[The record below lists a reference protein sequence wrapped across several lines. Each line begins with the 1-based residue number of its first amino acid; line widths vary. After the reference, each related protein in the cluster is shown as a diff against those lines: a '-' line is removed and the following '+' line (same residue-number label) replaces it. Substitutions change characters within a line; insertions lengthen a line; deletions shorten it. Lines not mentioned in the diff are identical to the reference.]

1 MKSSQLRHR
10 IDIEEKKE
18 TQDATTG
25 SMKESWNSVLKN
37 VPASIEPLSVKEF
50 IAAQAE
56 TSKITARIVIRWR
69 TGLTAKMRIVHN
81 GAIYNVHGWLPDKE
95 TGRDYLTAACSEG
108 TNDG

>member
-1 MKSSQLRHR
+1 MKYRHR

-25 SMKESWNSVLKN
+25 SMKEFWSPVLKD
-37 VPASIEPLSVKEF
+37 VRASIEPFSVKEF

-56 TSKITARIVIRWR
+56 TSKMTTRIVIGWR
-69 TGLTAKMRIVHN
+69 AGLTAKMRIVH
-81 GAIYNVHGWLPDKE
+81 GGKIYNVHGWLPDKE
-95 TGRDYLTAACSEG
+95 TGRRYLTASCSEG